1 MKIHQ
6 RTFRLFSGLWPVRLL
21 AATICLLL
29 AVPGWASP
37 ESEYEEGSG
46 HMIAVPEGEENSVVL
61 PLKQTRVKAQIAGLV
76 STVVVA
82 QEFENPY
89 TTPIEAV
96 YVFPLP
102 HHAAVYGMK
111 MVIGDRVV
119 EGIIKPRSEAQEL
132 YQQAKQQGK
141 TASLLDQ
148 ERPNIFTQSVA
159 NILPGDNILVELSY
173 FQDLD
178 YEQGQVEFV
187 FPTVV
192 GPRYIPG
199 HTSGRTGEG
208 WSEDTTRVPDGSRIS
223 PPLLPPGVRSGHE
236 IEIEVHMDTGVPF
249 RDLETPSHA
258 IQADRHGPSRATV
271 TLARRDRIPNKD
283 FVLRWKTS
291 PEGPV
296 AGWVTHHDDLGGYFL
311 LMLEPEAR
319 IPRTETAPREYVFV
333 VDTSGSMNGFPLDQ
347 CKRLIERCLKDL
359 DEEDSF
365 QVILFAGSASTLAP
379 APVPAT
385 AANIRKAMEYVKGAR
400 GGGGTEFLP
409 ALEKALKHPVDRD
422 RSRIVLFLSDGYIG
436 YETQV
441 LKYMDENRGA
451 ANLFPMG
458 IGTSVNRYLIDAMA
472 RIGQGKPFYLRP
484 DENPEDTVGKFF
496 EYVSRPSVTG
506 IEVDF
511 EGLPVYDL
519 WPEKVPDLFAGRPVT
534 LVGRFDSGASGK
546 ITLTGWLAGRRWRQT
561 LEVELPDEEPANPGL
576 PLLWARK
583 RIETVSDRL
592 AIGDL
597 QEEEAKE
604 QITELGLRYSLMS
617 AYTSFVAIDSEVRNP
632 GGEGQTVSV
641 PVPLPDQVSPL
652 AAPGHAYVTGKAV
665 KYSAPMSS
673 NAFLCRKQA
682 VPPCADI
689 GREERAGSPGS
700 SADAALPVELEEE
713 DSKEDDTEPGIR
725 EIRIR
730 GTLNEEDVRTVL
742 EAALEAWA
750 DDEDLANIIGSL
762 TLALVVD
769 ADGKVARAW
778 VQDKGALDEEGL
790 RVLLEHAQD
799 LSFPKTQA
807 RSTVYVDLSF

>member
-1 MKIHQ
+1 MKTHQ
-6 RTFRLFSGLWPVRLL
+6 RNSVLFSGGWPVRLL
-21 AATICLLL
+21 GALILLL
-29 AVPGWASP
+29 FSVPGWASP

-46 HMIAVPEGEENSVVL
+46 HMVVVPEGEETSVVL
-61 PLKQTRVKAQIAGLV
+61 PLKQTRVKAEIAGLV
-76 STVVVA
+76 TTVVVT

-102 HHAAVYGMK
+102 QHAAVYGMK
-111 MVIGDRVV
+111 MVIGERIV

-199 HTSGRTGEG
+199 HALGRTGEG
-208 WSEDTTRVPDGSRIS
+208 WSDDTTRVPDGSRIS
-223 PPLLPPGVRSGHE
+223 PPLLPPDVRSGHE
-236 IEIEVHMDTGVPF
+236 IEIEIHMDTGVPF
-249 RDLETPSHA
+249 RALETPSHA
-258 IQADRHGPSRATV
+258 IQVNRHGPSRATV
-271 TLARRDRIPNKD
+271 TLSRRDRIPNKD
-283 FVLRWKTS
+283 FILRWQTS

-319 IPRTETAPREYVFV
+319 IPRAETAPREYVFV
-333 VDTSGSMNGFPLDQ
+333 VDTSGSMHGFPLDQ

-359 DEEDSF
+359 DAQDSF
-365 QVILFAGSASTLAP
+365 QVILFAGSASTFAP

-385 AANIRKAMEYVKGAR
+385 ASNIRKAMEYVKGAQ

-441 LKYMDENRGA
+441 LKYMSENLA
-451 ANLFPMG
+451 SANLFPMG

-472 RIGQGKPFYLRP
+472 RIGKGKPFYLRP
-484 DENPEDTVGKFF
+484 DENPNETVGKFF

-511 EGLPVYDL
+511 EGLPIHDL

-534 LVGRFDSGASGK
+534 LVGRFDKGARGK
-546 ITLTGWLAGRRWRQT
+546 ITLTGWLAGRRWEQT
-561 LEVELPDEEPANPGL
+561 LGVELPDEEPANPGL
-576 PLLWARK
+576 PILWARK
-583 RIETVSDRL
+583 RIEALSDRL
-592 AIGDL
+592 AIGEI
-597 QEEEAKE
+597 EEDEAKE
-604 QITELGLRYSLMS
+604 RITELGLRYSLMS

-641 PVPLPDQVSPL
+641 PIPLPDQVSHL
-652 AAPGHAYVTGKAV
+652 AAPGHAYITRKSA
-665 KYSAPMSS
+665 KYRAPMAA
-673 NAFLCRKQA
+673 NGFLCREQA
-682 VPPCADI
+682 APPSSVT
-689 GREERAGSPGS
+689 GRDERTLALGS
-700 SADAALPVELEEE
+700 SADAASPAELEEK
-713 DSKEDDTEPGIR
+713 DSKGDDTEPGVL

-730 GTLNEEDVRTVL
+730 GTLNTEEARRVL
-742 EAALEAWA
+742 ETAFDVWTDE
-750 DDEDLANIIGSL
+750 EDLANIRGSV
-762 TLALVVD
+762 TLALIVD
-769 ADGKVARAW
+769 EDGTVARAW
-778 VQDKGALDEEGL
+778 VQNKEDLDEEDL
-790 RVLLEHAQD
+790 DALLELARA
-799 LSFPKTQA
+799 LCFSETEA
-807 RSTVYVDLSF
+807 RSTLIVDLMF

>member
-1 MKIHQ
+1 MHNYQKP
-6 RTFRLFSGLWPVRLL
+6 FSLWGVAGLVRLL
-21 AATICLLL
+21 APVICLLFS
-29 AVPGWASP
+29 VPGWASP

-46 HMIAVPEGEENSVVL
+46 HMIAIPEGAEKSVVL
-61 PLKQTRVKAQIAGLV
+61 PLKQTRVKAQVTGLV

-132 YQQAKQQGK
+132 YEQARQQGK
-141 TASLLDQ
+141 TAALLDQ

-199 HTSGRTGEG
+199 RPSGRTGEG
-208 WSEDTTRVPDGSRIS
+208 WSDDTIRVPDGSRIS

-258 IQADRHGPSRATV
+258 IQVNRHGPSRAIV
-271 TLARRDRIPNKD
+271 TFARRDRIPNKD

-291 PEGPV
+291 PQGPV

-365 QVILFAGSASTLAP
+365 QVILFAASASALAP

-385 AANIRKAMEYVKGAR
+385 AANTAKAMEYVKGTQ

-436 YETQV
+436 YEAQV
-441 LKYMDENRGA
+441 LKYMDENRGT

-484 DENPEDTVGKFF
+484 DENPEETVGKFF
-496 EYVSRPSVTG
+496 DYVSRPSVTG

-534 LVGRFDSGASGK
+534 LVGRFDRGASGK

-604 QITELGLRYSLMS
+604 RITQLGLRYSLMS
-617 AYTSFVAIDSEVRNP
+617 AYTSFVAIDSEARNP
-632 GGEGQTVSV
+632 GGEGQAVSV

-652 AAPGHAYVTGKAV
+652 AAPGHAYVTGTAV
-665 KYSAPMSS
+665 KYKAQESLSG
-673 NAFLCRKQA
+673 FLCRNQA
-682 VPPCADI
+682 MPPSSGL
-689 GREERAGSPGS
+689 GRDERALAPGS
-700 SADAALPVELEEE
+700 SADAALPAELKEEE
-713 DSKEDDTEPGIR
+713 RKEEDTEPGIR

-730 GTLNEEDVRTVL
+730 GTLHEEEVRTVL

-778 VQDKGALDEEGL
+778 ALDKGALDEEGL
-790 RVLLEHAQD
+790 RVLLEHAQG

-807 RSTVYVDLSF
+807 RSTVCVDLSF

>member
-1 MKIHQ
+1 MRNYQ
-6 RTFRLFSGLWPVRLL
+6 EPFSLWGVPCLIRLL
-21 AATICLLL
+21 AAAICVLFS
-29 AVPGWASP
+29 VPGWASP
-37 ESEYEEGSG
+37 ESEYKEGSG
-46 HMIAVPEGEENSVVL
+46 HMIAIPEGEEKSVVL

-76 STVVVA
+76 STVVVT
-82 QEFENPY
+82 QEFENLY
-89 TTPIEAV
+89 ETPIEAV

-111 MVIGDRVV
+111 MIIGDRVV
-119 EGIIKPRSEAQEL
+119 EGVIKPRSEAQEL
-132 YQQAKQQGK
+132 YQQAKKQGK

-199 HTSGRTGEG
+199 HASGRTGKG
-208 WSEDTTRVPDGSRIS
+208 WSDDTTRVPDGSRIS

-258 IQADRHGPSRATV
+258 IRVDRHGPSRATV

-283 FVLRWKTS
+283 FVLRWRTN

-359 DEEDSF
+359 QEEDSF
-365 QVILFAGSASTLAP
+365 QVILFAGSASTFAP

-441 LKYMDENRGA
+441 LKYMDESRGS

-484 DENPEDTVGKFF
+484 DENAEETVGKFF

-534 LVGRFDSGASGK
+534 LVGRFDRGARGK
-546 ITLTGWLAGRRWRQT
+546 ITLTGWLAGRRWKQT

-583 RIETVSDRL
+583 RIEELSDRL
-592 AIGDL
+592 AIGEL

-652 AAPGHAYVTGKAV
+652 AAPGHAYVTGQAV
-665 KYSAPMSS
+665 KYKAQEALSGFP
-673 NAFLCRKQA
+673 CRKQA
-682 VPPCADI
+682 VPPSPVI
-689 GREERAGSPGS
+689 GRDERPGSPGS
-700 SADAALPVELEEE
+700 SADAASPAELKEEE
-713 DSKEDDTEPGIR
+713 RKEDDTESGIR
-725 EIRIR
+725 KIRIR
-730 GTLNEEDVRTVL
+730 GTLDEEEARTVL
-742 EAALEAWA
+742 EAALEEWVEEEALA
-750 DDEDLANIIGSL
+750 DVRGPV

-769 ADGKVARAW
+769 EDGKVARAW
-778 VQDKGALDEEGL
+778 VRNKGPLDEEAL
-790 RVLLEHAQD
+790 RVLLEHAHD
-799 LSFPKTQA
+799 LSFPKTEA
-807 RSTVYVDLSF
+807 RSTIYVTFSF

>member
-1 MKIHQ
+1 
-6 RTFRLFSGLWPVRLL
+6 
-21 AATICLLL
+21 
-29 AVPGWASP
+29 
-37 ESEYEEGSG
+37 
-46 HMIAVPEGEENSVVL
+46 MIAVREGEENSVVL

-102 HHAAVYGMK
+102 HDAAVYGMK

-119 EGIIKPRSEAQEL
+119 EGAIKPRSEAQEL

-173 FQDLD
+173 FHDLD
-178 YEQGQVEFV
+178 YEKGQVEFV

-199 HTSGRTGEG
+199 HSSGRTGEG
-208 WSEDTTRVPDGSRIS
+208 WSNDTTRVRDGSRIS
-223 PPLLPPGVRSGHE
+223 PPLLPPGQRSGHE
-236 IEIEVHMDTGVPF
+236 IEIEVHMDTGVPY

-258 IQADRHGPSRATV
+258 IRVDRQGPSRAIV
-271 TLARRDRIPNKD
+271 TLDCRDRIPNKD
-283 FVLRWKTS
+283 FVLRWKTN

-359 DEEDSF
+359 QEEDSF
-365 QVILFAGSASTLAP
+365 QVILFAGSASTFAP

-385 AANIRKAMEYVKGAR
+385 PANIRKAMEYVKGAE

-441 LKYMDENRGA
+441 LKYMDENRGS

-484 DENPEDTVGKFF
+484 DENPDETVGKFF

-534 LVGRFDSGASGK
+534 LVGRFDRGASGK
-546 ITLTGWLAGRRWRQT
+546 ITLTGWLAGRRWKQT

-583 RIETVSDRL
+583 RIEALSDRL
-592 AIGDL
+592 AIGEL
-597 QEEEAKE
+597 QEDEAKE

-632 GGEGQTVSV
+632 GGEGRTVSV

-652 AAPGHAYVTGKAV
+652 AAPGHAYVTGNAV
-665 KYSAPMSS
+665 KYKAQGALSE
-673 NAFLCRKQA
+673 FLCRKQA
-682 VPPCADI
+682 APSTAGI
-689 GREERAGSPGS
+689 GRDERALSPGS
-700 SADAALPVELEEE
+700 SADAALPAELEERN
-713 DSKEDDTEPGIR
+713 SKEDDTEPGIR
-725 EIRIR
+725 EIQIR
-730 GTLNEEDVRTVL
+730 GTLEEVVVRTIM
-742 EAALEAWA
+742 EAALEAWV
-750 DDEDLANIIGSL
+750 DEEDLAHIRGPV

-769 ADGKVARAW
+769 EDGKVARAW
-778 VQDKGALDEEGL
+778 VRNKGNLEEEDL
-790 RVLLEHAQD
+790 RVLLEHARD
-799 LSFPKTQA
+799 LSFPETQA